1 MDQLHRRIKAVL
13 GQKHRCNRQNT
24 KRYLCYL
31 RKNVRQPCIL
41 MGRREFP
48 WEIPFIDGG
57 WESAA
62 YQEMKENQPTF
73 TDQLEL
79 VELLDLRGDQ
89 DKIVARVRRT
99 DDQKEF
105 ELELDLL
112 ECIEFHSEN
121 YQLIDDYAIW
131 LEHF

>member
-13 GQKHRCNRQNT
+13 GHKHRCNRQNT
-24 KRYLCYL
+24 QRYLSYL

-48 WEIPFIDGG
+48 WEIPFIDDG
-57 WESAA
+57 WDSAA
-62 YQEMKENQPTF
+62 YQEMKQLQPAF

-79 VELLDLRGDQ
+79 VELLDLSDEQ
-89 DKIVARVRRT
+89 DKIVARVRRI
-99 DDQKEF
+99 DDHKEF
-105 ELELDLL
+105 EVDLDLL
-112 ECIEFHSEN
+112 ECLDFKSEN
-121 YQLIDDYAIW
+121 YQLIDDYAVW